1 VRVARSAHLD
11 RERRQEQTIITCRAW
26 SSAVWEGRVAQGM
39 VRHGSEHLEATS
51 WCPLTAWP
59 RTSIEAL
66 SIGELPFDSRPS
78 NARARRCNQTS
89 WMINSQF
96 HL

>member
-1 VRVARSAHLD
+1 
-11 RERRQEQTIITCRAW
+11 
-26 SSAVWEGRVAQGM
+26 M

-51 WCPLTAWP
+51 WCPLTTWP

-78 NARARRCNQTS
+78 NARARRCNQTCRAADDP
-89 WMINSQF
+89 IAPDLAARRAQ
-96 HL
+96 LRA